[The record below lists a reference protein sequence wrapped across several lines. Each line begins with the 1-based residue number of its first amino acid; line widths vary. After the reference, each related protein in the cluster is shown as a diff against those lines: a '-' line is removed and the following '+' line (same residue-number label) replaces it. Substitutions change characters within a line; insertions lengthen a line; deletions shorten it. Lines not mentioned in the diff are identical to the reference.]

1 MGGSLGGLTAA
12 LLLRDAGCD
21 VHVYE
26 RSPRP
31 LMGRGAGI
39 VVHPTTIRYL
49 VERSEADLS
58 AITAPAST
66 VRYLDASGAVAHE
79 SPSRFRFTSFF
90 ALYQELLSCAA
101 RDRYHLGGEIASF
114 AQAADGVTVQLANRQ
129 QRRCDL
135 LVCADGIHSTARRLL
150 LPGVGRS
157 YSGYVAWRG
166 AVVEGELT
174 AKTLELLHGAITYFV
189 MPSSHILAYPIP
201 SIEGEN
207 EPGRRYTNWV
217 WYRNVPAG
225 AELDDLMTGRD
236 GTRREVSLAPGAAQ
250 ARHLEE
256 LWEAAATMLPPP
268 LAEMVR
274 ATPEP
279 FVQVVFD
286 VDVPRMAFGRVCL
299 IGDAAFVL
307 RPHAAAGTA
316 KAADDAWTLAD
327 ALARHRFDV
336 EAGLAVWE
344 PGRLA
349 LGRTVLRRT
358 REAGIRSQF
367 ENEWRIGD
375 PLPFGLREPG
385 DSALPDALGTRLQ
398 PSEGHRAPS

>member
-1 MGGSLGGLTAA
+1 VVGGSLGGLTAA

-31 LMGRGAGI
+31 LVGRGAGI

-49 VERSEADLS
+49 VERSNADLN
-58 AITAPAST
+58 AMTAPARW
-66 VRYLDASGAVAHE
+66 VRYLDAGGAVAHE

-90 ALYQELLSCAA
+90 ALYHALLSCMAG
-101 RDRYHLGGEIASF
+101 DRYHLGGEVAGF
-114 AQAADGVTVQLANRQ
+114 EQAAGGVTVRLASRQ
-129 QRRCDL
+129 ERRCDL

-150 LPGVGRS
+150 LPGIGRS
-157 YSGYVAWRG
+157 YAGYVAWRG
-166 AVVEGELT
+166 AVVEAERT
-174 AKTLELLHGAITYFV
+174 AATLELLHGAITYFV
-189 MPSSHILAYPIP
+189 MPASHILAYPIP
-201 SIEGEN
+201 SIEGET

-217 WYRNVPAG
+217 WYRNVAAG
-225 AELDDLMTGRD
+225 EELDDLMTDRV
-236 GTRREVSLAPGAAQ
+236 GTRREVSLAPGAVA

-256 LWEAAATMLPPP
+256 LWEAAERILPPP
-268 LAEMVR
+268 LAEMVQ

-299 IGDAAFVL
+299 IGDAAFAL

-327 ALARHRFDV
+327 ALARHDFDV
-336 EAGLAVWE
+336 EAGLAAWE
-344 PGRLA
+344 PDRLA
-349 LGRTVLRRT
+349 LGRVVLRRT

-367 ENEWRIGD
+367 ENAWRIGD
-375 PLPFGLREPG
+375 PLPFGLQEPG
-385 DSALPDALGTRLQ
+385 DSALSDAFASELGTRL
-398 PSEGHRAPS
+398 